1 MVECST
7 RTCSQGANALESRRR
22 AARVVFSATTDS
34 VFRAVYLHKEGGYFE
49 AAWRNGIASDYE
61 SGDCR
66 FDPCGGHLV
75 FSIFLFCRNDRVE
88 RRAPIVVRRS
98 SRSSRREKTRLFLPN
113 YALKSNPSFP

>member
-1 MVECST
+1 
-7 RTCSQGANALESRRR
+7 
-22 AARVVFSATTDS
+22 
-34 VFRAVYLHKEGGYFE
+34 
-49 AAWRNGIASDYE
+49 
-61 SGDCR
+61 
-66 FDPCGGHLV
+66 LV